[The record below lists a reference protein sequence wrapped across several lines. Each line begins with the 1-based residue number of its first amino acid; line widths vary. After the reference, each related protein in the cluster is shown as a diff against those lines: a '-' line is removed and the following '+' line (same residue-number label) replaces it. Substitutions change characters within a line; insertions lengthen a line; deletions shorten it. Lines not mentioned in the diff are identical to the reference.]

1 MGIACREEMVMS
13 EGWID
18 EELFQKIRESM
29 PLASVDLLVVHGG
42 RLLLMRRL
50 NEPGRGVWFLPGG
63 RIRYGETLREAVLR
77 ELEEET
83 GLTPTRIEAKGS
95 MSHIW
100 PDAHYVTTFFRI
112 DVEDDDVRINPEH
125 GEYMWVEELPD
136 DVHPFVI
143 EMVERAGIFE

>member
-1 MGIACREEMVMS
+1 MK

-18 EELFQKIRESM
+18 EELFLKIREAI
-29 PLASVDLLVVHGG
+29 PLASVDLLVVHEG

-50 NEPGRGVWFLPGG
+50 NEPGKGVWFLPGG
-63 RIRYGETLREAVLR
+63 RIRYGETIRETVLR

-95 MSHIW
+95 MSHLW

-112 DVEDDDVRINPEH
+112 DIDDDAVMINSEH
-125 GEYMWVEELPD
+125 DEYTWVTELPED
-136 DVHPFVI
+136 AHSFVR